1 MQNKSIPIMKTPFL
15 HKVFALSLCA
25 SFALVSCV
33 PDIPWETG
41 DPEEPEEIEYIL
53 SVSPSGSVTFPAEG
67 GTIEFSAKTNADNTE
82 CSYPKNDWLTV
93 TYDKGSKLYIA
104 TVTAN
109 ETGNDREFKLT
120 FHAKLKESGEKVA
133 TEVVNAIQPFV
144 EEQSDIWVKVSP
156 TTLEFPAEGG
166 SLSATITADKAAK
179 KLRYARQ
186 SSIQSWITASWDE
199 VIDNKN
205 VLVVDA
211 QPNDTGEERSGII
224 VIYAGITTE
233 DMDNAQNGNLDPKR
247 AARIELTVTQPAGG
261 SVVPP
266 GDVPDGALAGLFS
279 VDGYGRQV
287 MFSQGNLQY
296 QASTGTWRFAEK
308 QWDYVGENNSKIGK
322 NYSGWIDLFG
332 WGTSGYNCGNFFYQP
347 YDYELVDDYYYS
359 GGLQYGPKGE
369 TTLTGSNAKSDWGVY
384 NAISNGGNK
393 AGLWR
398 TMTHEE
404 LKYLVFERNTTSGIR
419 FAKGVVN
426 NVNGLILFPDNW
438 NKSTYS
444 VNEANEDY
452 VNYSV
457 NKISS
462 SNWTKL
468 EDAGCV
474 FLPAAGVRYVPD
486 YELIVNLIAAVGTSG
501 EYWTASGEATEADAD
516 HLCFYDEGL
525 MFRSWPRYEGRS
537 VRLVQDK

>member
-1 MQNKSIPIMKTPFL
+1 MKKPLL
-15 HKVFALSLCA
+15 HKVFVLSLCA
-25 SFALVSCV
+25 SFAFVSCV

-41 DPEEPEEIEYIL
+41 DPEEPEEIEYYL
-53 SVSPSGSVTFPAEG
+53 SVSPSGSVSFPAEG
-67 GTIEFSAKTNADNTE
+67 GEIDFSARTNADNTE
-82 CSYPKNDWLTV
+82 CSYPKNDWLTA
-93 TYDKGSKLYIA
+93 TYNKSSKSYIV

-120 FHAKLKESGEKVA
+120 FNATLKKSGEKVA
-133 TEVVNAIQPFV
+133 TEVVYATQPAM
-144 EEQSDIWVKVSP
+144 KVSNVSVAANP
-156 TTLEFPAEGG
+156 ATLEFTAEGG
-166 SLSATITADKAAK
+166 AMSTVVTWSEGVN
-179 KLRYARQ
+179 KLRAIATE
-186 SSIQSWITASWDE
+186 STKSWIKLEWKNSDGQKLLVLTA
-199 VIDNKN
+199 
-205 VLVVDA
+205 A
-211 QPNDTGEERSGII
+211 ANDTGAERSGI
-224 VIYAGITTE
+224 VDLYAGITSE
-233 DMDNAQNGNLDPKR
+233 DIESAKNGDLDPSR
-247 AARIELTVTQPAGG
+247 AARIELTVKQQAGS
-261 SVVPP
+261 SVGPGP

-279 VDGYGRQV
+279 VDGYGHQV
-287 MFSQGNLQY
+287 LFSQGNLQY
-296 QASTGTWRFAEK
+296 QASTGTWRFAGK
-308 QWDYVGENNSKIGK
+308 QWDYIGNDNSNIGK
-322 NYSGWIDLFG
+322 SYSGWIDLFG
-332 WGTSGYNCGNFFYQP
+332 WGTSGYDCGNFFYRP

-398 TMTHEE
+398 TLTYEE
-404 LKYLVFERNTTSGIR
+404 LDYLVFNRNTTSGIR
-419 FAKGVVN
+419 FAKAVVN

-444 VNEANEDY
+444 INEANEDY

-462 SNWTKL
+462 SNWSKL

-486 YELIVNLIAAVGTSG
+486 YELIVNLMTAVGTSG
-501 EYWTASGEATEADAD
+501 EYWTASGKATVADAC
-516 HLCFYDEGL
+516 HLLFYDEG
-525 MFRSWPRYEGRS
+525 MQFRDWPRYEGRS